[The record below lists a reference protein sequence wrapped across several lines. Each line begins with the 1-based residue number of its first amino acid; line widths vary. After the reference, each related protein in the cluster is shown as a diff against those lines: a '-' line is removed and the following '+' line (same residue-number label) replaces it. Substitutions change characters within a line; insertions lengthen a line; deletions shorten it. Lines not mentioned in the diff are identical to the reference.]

1 MRDLFRLWKDVMFD
15 PIQFYKS
22 LPKDSFRKSNEFYLK
37 VNAVLI
43 LAMIILVALIFGV
56 VMFVIAVS
64 ANPTDLPFSD
74 DYFGLIW
81 LGLLLGMFLL
91 SPILLLLQWGY
102 LYVGA
107 AIMHLFVM
115 LFGGK
120 QGFKETVTT
129 VAYASAPVPL
139 SLIPLVGYAA
149 GVYSIVLVIMG
160 LRERQKMSTGN
171 SVAAVLLPVFIYMF
185 FIGLFYFFWIL
196 SLGL

>member
-1 MRDLFRLWKDVMFD
+1 MKDLFRIWKDVMFD
-15 PIQFYKS
+15 PIAFYKS

-37 VNAVLI
+37 VNAVMI
-43 LAMIILVALIFGV
+43 LAMVIFMAIIIGV
-56 VMFVIAVS
+56 IMFIIS
-64 ANPTDLPFSD
+64 ATNPADLPFSD

-81 LGLLLGMFLL
+81 LGILLGMFLL

-107 AIMHLFVM
+107 AIMQLFVM

-129 VAYASAPVPL
+129 VAYSAAPLPL
-139 SLIPLVGYAA
+139 SIIPLVGYAA

-160 LRERQKMSTGN
+160 LRERQKMSTGQ
-171 SVAAVLLPVFIYMF
+171 SVAAVLIPVFVYMF
-185 FIGLFYFFWIL
+185 FVGLVYFFWIL
-196 SLGL
+196 STFY